1 MSTPNTPKKTNNATS
16 STLSPASISSL
27 LGAPPPGGSTS
38 TNPTSQSSDDNLS
51 VSGLNGLLGLNV
63 SSTGVANVSQG
74 TKGFAQLAALAAKGN
89 TTAQADL
96 VQIQHQMYAAGY
108 YGTKVPK
115 YGTLSGDN
123 EDMKAFQHM
132 LTDAANS
139 GQKAG
144 DFLTT
149 AASNGAA
156 SGSVGTAAIP
166 QITEKQTV
174 YAPEDIQS
182 QVNTTAQQL
191 LGRNATPGEIQAVA
205 DQLNSQSAQQTQ
217 ADISDQEASA
227 ANQQEGKSTNGD
239 VDAFLAAT
247 RQHESGGNYQATKPN
262 GGASGA
268 YQYIQSTWSSEAKAA
283 GYAQY
288 AGAPAA
294 NAPPSVQD
302 AVARYNALQLYQQT
316 NSWAGVAANWYDPAH
331 ANDPNYVPPGNN
343 GLSIGEYENQITGLM
358 NDSAT
363 QVKAGV
369 PASVGIAS
377 SQVGKAASVDP
388 QTHKSN
394 GTPGAAASNSALI
407 NAEKQ
412 AGTPYVWGGESP
424 GNGFDC
430 SGLVQW
436 SYAQAGVQLPRVAQD
451 QYNATTKVATSA
463 AQPGDLVFFG
473 TGKNGVDHVGIYIG
487 NDQMIV
493 APHTGTKVQVQSGV
507 LERQDLVGVTQV
519 TPTGATPADW
529 AALAQANKTPGAQQY
544 LTSQAANVQGQ
555 PVDMS
560 TQPADNVTVTDQQ
573 AGASS
578 VADAATNVLE
588 NQHPDQFQA
597 QNLLGVFDTINKSLS
612 ATSGTTAASA
622 GVRGTPVSLA
632 PETS

>member
-1 MSTPNTPKKTNNATS
+1 MAPKQ
-16 STLSPASISSL
+16 ASITDL
-27 LGAPPPGGSTS
+27 LNGGKGGD
-38 TNPTSQSSDDNLS
+38 TSQPNPVSTSSDDNLT
-51 VSGLNGLLGLNV
+51 V
-63 SSTGVANVSQG
+63 TGVGALLNQNVGSLKVGQA
-74 TKGFAQLAALAAKGN
+74 TKQLAQLGKLAAQGN
-89 TTAQADL
+89 TTAQGDL
-96 VQIQHQMYAAGY
+96 VQIQHQLYAAGY
-108 YGTKVPK
+108 YGTKEPK

-123 EDMKAFQHM
+123 SDLKAFNKM

-144 DFLTT
+144 DYLTT
-149 AASNGAA
+149 AAANGTA
-156 SGSVGTAAIP
+156 SGKVGSAAIP

-191 LGRNATPGEIQAVA
+191 LGRNATQGELQAVT
-205 DQLNSQSAQQTQ
+205 DQLNAQSAQQTG
-217 ADISDQEASA
+217 ADESDQEASA
-227 ANQQEGKSTNGD
+227 ANQQEGKSGNAD
-239 VDAFLAAT
+239 VDSFLAAT
-247 RQHESGGNYQATKPN
+247 RQHESGGNYQATNPN

-283 GYAQY
+283 GYGQY

-302 AVARYNALQLYQQT
+302 AVARYNALQLYSQT
-316 NSWAGVAANWYDPAH
+316 NSWGGVAANWYDPAH
-331 ANDPNYVPPGNN
+331 SNDPNYAPPGNG
-343 GLSIGEYENQITGLM
+343 GLTIGQYSADITNLM
-358 NDSAT
+358 AQGTAT
-363 QVKAGV
+363 AQAGV
-369 PASVGIAS
+369 SAVVGVAGG
-377 SQVGKAASVDP
+377 QVGKASSVDP
-388 QTHKSN
+388 QTHPGGVSPALN
-394 GTPGAAASNSALI
+394 GPALPGAVVK
-407 NAEKQ
+407 AESQ

-436 SYAQAGVQLPRVAQD
+436 SYAQTGVQLPRVAQA
-451 QYNATTKVATSA
+451 QYDATTKVDSSQAKA
-463 AQPGDLVFFG
+463 GDLVFFG

-507 LERQDLVGVTQV
+507 LERSDLVGVTQV
-519 TPTGATPADW
+519 TPNGMTPADW
-529 AALAQANKTPGAQQY
+529 ASLSAANKTPGASTF
-544 LTSQAANVQGQ
+544 LQAQNAQVQNGA
-555 PVDMS
+555 VDMS

-612 ATSGTTAASA
+612 ASSGTTAASA